1 MSSGG
6 PGPSGSGPD
15 GPDGGGAGPS
25 AADLQDPDLVG
36 KIVEELK
43 SQGVFDQFR
52 KECLAEVDTKAREIK
67 ELIGIGRHRLFN
79 DTPISL
85 LIVLWVGIP
94 IFVIGQIHTKEV
106 KEGLQF

>member
-6 PGPSGSGPD
+6 PGPSGAGPD

-67 ELIGIGRHRLFN
+67 ELIGIGYS
-79 DTPISL
+79 TIL
-85 LIVLWVGIP
+85 LLVS
-94 IFVIGQIHTKEV
+94 
-106 KEGLQF
+106 